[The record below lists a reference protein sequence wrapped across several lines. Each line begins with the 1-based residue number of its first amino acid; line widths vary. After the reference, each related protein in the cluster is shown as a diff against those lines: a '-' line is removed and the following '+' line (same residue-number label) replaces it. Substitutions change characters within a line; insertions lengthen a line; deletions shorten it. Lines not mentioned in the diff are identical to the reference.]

1 MTLPR
6 AAYFVAIAGA
16 TAMGYAQAQSAD
28 DAPAGGFAEFLRS
41 QRISSLVR
49 FDYFQSSRTLDGE
62 TNFFGGS
69 VQVKAL
75 PRISST
81 VDGKFEA
88 RLIDSDIHNRPGK
101 DGHSRVLEAYATLHF
116 DKADLRVGRQIVAWG
131 RADGINPTDNLTPRD
146 YAVLLPFDED
156 QRFGT
161 TALKLDVYLTQKLT
175 LTAFTT
181 PFFEPSEFPLPGN
194 SAIVEKRPTRTLS
207 DSEGGLKLSKTGDEF
222 DWSVSYYHGRN
233 LLPTLWLNQS
243 RMELH
248 YDHFDVLGADAARNF
263 GRFGFRTELALTR
276 PADLPNPDPNVGNS
290 RLYWVA
296 GIDRTLLENLNINAQ
311 LFAHW
316 MPQYRDP
323 AAIPD
328 PLPRIVAIENA
339 IIAGQE
345 DRVSSGLTFR
355 ISNMWVNNTLE
366 AEVFGA
372 ANFRHGDR
380 FIRPLVTY
388 AFNDHLKGT
397 LGGELYR
404 GSLYTPYG
412 LFEPNSGVF
421 LELRYGL

>member
-1 MTLPR
+1 MKLRR
-6 AAYFVAIAGA
+6 AAYLLAMAGS
-16 TAMGYAQAQSAD
+16 TAMGCVQAQSTD
-28 DAPAGGFAEFLRS
+28 DAPAGALTQFLS
-41 QRISSLVR
+41 NQRISGLVR
-49 FDYFQSSRTLDGE
+49 LDYFQSSRTLDGE
-62 TNFFGGS
+62 SNFSGGS

-75 PRISST
+75 PRISSRI
-81 VDGKFEA
+81 DAKLEA
-88 RLIDSDIHNRPGK
+88 RLIDSDIHHRPGK
-101 DGHSRVLEAYATLHF
+101 DGHSRLLEAYATFHF
-116 DKADLRVGRQIVAWG
+116 DKADLRVGRQVVAWG

-161 TALKLDVYLTQKLT
+161 TALKLDIYLTQKLT

-194 SAIVEKRPTRTLS
+194 SIVDKQPARTVS

-233 LLPTLWLNQS
+233 LLPTVWVNQS
-243 RMELH
+243 QLELH
-248 YDHFDVLGADAARNF
+248 YDRFDVLGADAARNF
-263 GRFGFRTELALTR
+263 GRYGFRTEVTLTR
-276 PADLPNPDPNVGNS
+276 PANLHNGDPNVGSS

-296 GIDRTLLENLNINAQ
+296 GVDRTLLENLNINVQ
-311 LFAHW
+311 LFTHW

-323 AAIPD
+323 AGAPD
-328 PLPRIVAIENA
+328 PVARLVAIENA

-345 DRVSSGLTFR
+345 TRLSNGLTFR
-355 ISNMWVNNTLE
+355 VSDTWLNNTLQG
-366 AEVFGA
+366 EVFAA
-372 ANFRHGDR
+372 ANFGHGDR
-380 FIRPLVTY
+380 FVRPLVTY

-404 GSLYTPYG
+404 GPRYTPYG
-412 LFEPNSGVF
+412 LLKPNSGVF